1 MLTKE
6 KFIQLSQQYM
16 DDIFRFAF
24 SCVKSKADADDV
36 TQIVLLRLYET
47 DKTFESD
54 CHLKNWLIRVTL
66 NECRKY
72 WRSPWRRTE
81 DFTEYASS
89 IPFESSGHSDVFDTV
104 MSLDQKYRV
113 VIFLYY
119 YEGYAVKEIAN
130 LLKIPQGTVGIRLK
144 RAKEQLRK
152 ILSEEAYL

>member
-89 IPFESSGHSDVFDTV
+89 IPFESSGHSDVFDAV